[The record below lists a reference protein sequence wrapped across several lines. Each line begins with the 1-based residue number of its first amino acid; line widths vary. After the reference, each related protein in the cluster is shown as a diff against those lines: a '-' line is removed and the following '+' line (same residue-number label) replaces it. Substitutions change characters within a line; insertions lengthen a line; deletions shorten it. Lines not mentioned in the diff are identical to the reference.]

1 MLTMWSLEGGM
12 GIALEEPK
20 ACVECKA
27 MHYFFVNRDGRTRC
41 AGCDAKAQKLAET
54 NFGVLGEEVRCAQ

>member
-1 MLTMWSLEGGM
+1 MLTMWSVEGGM

-20 ACVECKA
+20 ACAECRA

-41 AGCDAKAQKLAET
+41 AGCDAKAQKDLRKVPCKEIRIA
-54 NFGVLGEEVRCAQ
+54 V